1 MADKKSMRV
10 DAAAVTDVVVDAAK
24 KQAWAIAS
32 RIAKAGGR
40 TPEEIVT
47 IAKSAAA
54 ATEQTL
60 VRVAKSAA
68 SASAA
73 SGSGRAPL
81 TKRRKSANRSGGDLN
96 SQEQSAS
103 RHASATSDAASGGS
117 STSTPTIYLD
127 LTAPVPDN
135 GDTPM
140 APSTARSAP
149 GFVIRAPLVPG
160 YWLGPRVDV
169 SLHDLGALSPASRE
183 ATCMRSVHTGF
194 MEPSLLVRA
203 ASFVGALYLFLSR
216 SHSPPSLVSTQM
228 ESPDS
233 HFMTE
238 DDVEE
243 ARHFQAR
250 IVVGLVVERS
260 LFAPTPADEDD
271 AL

>member
-32 RIAKAGGR
+32 RIAKQDGH
-40 TPEEIVT
+40 TPADIVT

-73 SGSGRAPL
+73 SGSGLAQP

-96 SQEQSAS
+96 SQEQSAP
-103 RHASATSDAASGGS
+103 RHVSATSDAASGGS

-169 SLHDLGALSPASRE
+169 SPHDLGALSPASRE

-194 MEPSLLVRA
+194 MEPSLL
-203 ASFVGALYLFLSR
+203 
-216 SHSPPSLVSTQM
+216 M

-250 IVVGLVVERS
+250 IMVTLVERS